1 MTSGSRVLLLLLRRL
16 LLLLPLLVIITLR
29 QCSCSVH
36 ISRSNRSALSAA
48 KRLDDISVEL
58 GASCSRDEEEDDATS
73 PNVGGVR
80 FRADLAHALIVALY
94 ATY

>member
-1 MTSGSRVLLLLLRRL
+1 MTSGSRVLLLLLRR

-36 ISRSNRSALSAA
+36 IPRSNRSALSAA
-48 KRLDDISVEL
+48 KRLDDISVKL
-58 GASCSRDEEEDDATS
+58 GALCSREEEDDATS

>member
-16 LLLLPLLVIITLR
+16 LLLLLLLVIITLR
-29 QCSCSVH
+29 QCSCSVQ

-58 GASCSRDEEEDDATS
+58 GASCSREEEDDATS
-73 PNVGGVR
+73 PNVGGVH